1 MKKQP
6 FETYTLDEPSRA
18 LRVYLDALLCEAS
31 AVVAAEDA
39 ARAPGAVM
47 TEALAATVVSV
58 SQPDPAPALA
68 LAGSAAADHSRDD
81 NAAVVEEP
89 EDVSYPVWAQ
99 GRFQCLSFQV
109 AGVTLAAPLEALD
122 GIVELKET
130 ITELPGYA
138 PWVLGLLPHRGQNV
152 QVVDI
157 AEIIMPD
164 ERRAALPPAHERVR
178 YLVLIA
184 GGKFGLAADS
194 ISEVLTLDRA
204 AVRWRGSQQRRPWLA
219 GTVIDQM
226 CALLEMEQL
235 CVQLRAGLK
244 EA

>member
-1 MKKQP
+1 MKQQP
-6 FETYTLDEPSRA
+6 FETYTLDEPNRA

-39 ARAPGAVM
+39 ALAQSAVK
-47 TEALAATVVSV
+47 TEALVDTMLPASE
-58 SQPDPAPALA
+58 PGPAPAVEQRTA
-68 LAGSAAADHSRDD
+68 ADHPPDASAAA
-81 NAAVVEEP
+81 AEP
-89 EDVSYPVWAQ
+89 ELSCPDWAQ

-164 ERRAALPPAHERVR
+164 ERRVALPPAHERVR

-194 ISEVLTLDRA
+194 ISEVLSLDRA

-219 GTVIDQM
+219 GTVIDRM

-235 CVQLRAGLK
+235 CAQLRAGLK
-244 EA
+244 GA

>member
-47 TEALAATVVSV
+47 TEALAATVVPV
-58 SQPDPAPALA
+58 SQPDPGPAPA
-68 LAGSAAADHSRDD
+68 LAGSAAADHPCDASSTV
-81 NAAVVEEP
+81 AEP
-89 EDVSYPVWAQ
+89 EDVSYPDWAQ

-164 ERRAALPPAHERVR
+164 ERRAALPPAHERVK

-219 GTVIDQM
+219 GTVIDRM

-244 EA
+244 GA